1 MLLVFSPSMVDNFDV
16 TLGVFGSKST
26 IELKEVKKLAKVLG
40 FYLQVVFYFVG
51 TLDSHLLSFKEL
63 VTEKDKR

>member
-1 MLLVFSPSMVDNFDV
+1 ML
-16 TLGVFGSKST
+16 
-26 IELKEVKKLAKVLG
+26 ELKEVKKLAKVLG